1 MKTKLLNKEFF
12 QDKTSK
18 VAANLLG
25 KILVHEINGTILSG
39 KIIETE
45 AYGGF
50 EDAASHAARGQ
61 DKRNSPMFE
70 EVGCAYV
77 YLSYGVHYC
86 FNIVAREKNAFAGA
100 VLIRAIE
107 PLSGIE
113 QMILQRSLFLKS
125 KIKLQDLTNLYKQ
138 PEPSLLLNQKIV
150 QNLNNQEPAKKSNFK
165 NLTAEKEYQ
174 KILKNLANGPGK
186 LTQALGINITHNR
199 IDLTKKNSLYILSS
213 PNEPK
218 FCLFTPRIGITK
230 NKKAPW
236 RFLFIDLEKSKIPKK
251 SRK

>member
-1 MKTKLLNKEFF
+1 MRTKLLSKEFF

-86 FNIVAREKNAFAGA
+86 FNIVAREKNSYAGA

-113 QMILQRSLFLKS
+113 QMILQRALFLKS
-125 KIKLQDLTNLYKQ
+125 KIKLQDLTNLKGQ
-138 PEPSLLLNQKIV
+138 SERSLLLNQKRLKD
-150 QNLNNQEPAKKSNFK
+150 LNNYQKFLESTSK
-165 NLTAEKEYQ
+165 NLTTEEYQ

-186 LTQALGINITHNR
+186 LTQALGINLTHNR
-199 IDLTKKNSLYILSS
+199 IDLTKKNSLYLLSG